1 MMPSFHPMHRYSTT
15 VTVNQPTF
23 QLAPHSPHLRSVSSV
38 SPLNTWGTCPNET
51 LVHSPFIFSVVTF
64 GIIRMADPPPP
75 FVHACLQQRQL
86 LLLSATSH
94 RALRVLRVDNLTRGV
109 RFSRSEQQLA
119 LFGGASTRSFLTL
132 LDVRTGRDVG
142 HHWLWEV
149 DCERVRYVTV
159 VGLDR
164 W

>member
-1 MMPSFHPMHRYSTT
+1 VMPSLHPMHRYSTT

-38 SPLNTWGTCPNET
+38 SPLNTWGTCSNET
-51 LVHSPFIFSVVTF
+51 LLCTPPFFYSVATF

-119 LFGGASTRSFLTL
+119 LFGGANSRSFLTL
-132 LDVRTGRDVG
+132 LDVRTGRNVG

-149 DCERVRYVTV
+149 DCERVRYI
-159 VGLDR
+159 VGLNT